1 MLPSLL
7 GISLTESVVSRS
19 WEMPTGEPEPQ
30 RKRHV
35 SSKDTPSVFQSAK
48 PFLNSSSSQS
58 SWTAACLLIPPTPP
72 LPSLSPCPH
81 PPPQR
86 PQTLLTQTLTGPW
99 GICASSRRQPQSSR
113 RHLRRRSKSSPKT
126 HTSAPKFALAPLSH
140 LLLEVCP
147 PNRCLCWC
155 PSLTSSPD
163 PQHLNSGPA
172 RWCSNYCYTYLQLIH
187 NFYISEFDGYFHFIS
202 SFAENKAS
210 FYGNCFQLNLKRL
223 SAGPISF
230 SFWQKWT
237 VLRCNLVFWCTA
249 KGRSELLPDLME
261 LSAFLEFLVR
271 SRRSPPVNGPLC
283 FLLT

>member
-1 MLPSLL
+1 M
-7 GISLTESVVSRS
+7 GTSLTESVVSRT
-19 WEMPTGEPEPQ
+19 WEMRTGEPEPQ
-30 RKRHV
+30 RRRHV

-58 SWTAACLLIPPTPP
+58 SWTAACLPIPPTPP
-72 LPSLSPCPH
+72 LPSLSLRPH
-81 PPPQR
+81 PPPRR
-86 PQTLLTQTLTGPW
+86 PQTPLTQTPTGPW

-126 HTSAPKFALAPLSH
+126 HTSALKFALAPLSH

-163 PQHLNSGPA
+163 PQHLTSGPA
-172 RWCSNYCYTYLQLIH
+172 RWCSGYCYTYLQLVH
-187 NFYISEFDGYFHFIS
+187 NFYISEFDGYFPFVS

-210 FYGNCFQLNLKRL
+210 FYWNCFQLNLKRL
-223 SAGPISF
+223 SVGPISF

-237 VLRCNLVFWCTA
+237 VQDVILCSGALA

-261 LSAFLEFLVR
+261 PSAFLEFLVR